1 MGELKPGSRTSAG
14 PMTLLDSGREQC
26 LSHLGKIL
34 QIGLNFAGVGVP
46 AHATGFVAI
55 MAAIQ
60 ILHLEIL
67 DVGTPGVRLELYQ
80 TDLLQLMKLQAFD
93 KWASTVDKKH
103 KKQFHSLRDTLYGKD
118 GKKGLLQACDIP
130 LGYIAL
136 GYIALGYIALVKM
149 MITSRRK
156 LFGLEMFMLCIIN
169 VNYYEMLVNK
179 ICSLFIHPTT
189 RTVFLKIFLP
199 LKDLA

>member
-80 TDLLQLMKLQAFD
+80 TDLLPLMKLQAFD
-93 KWASTVDKKH
+93 KWASTADKKH

-136 GYIALGYIALVKM
+136 VEM

-179 ICSLFIHPTT
+179 ICSLFIHPT